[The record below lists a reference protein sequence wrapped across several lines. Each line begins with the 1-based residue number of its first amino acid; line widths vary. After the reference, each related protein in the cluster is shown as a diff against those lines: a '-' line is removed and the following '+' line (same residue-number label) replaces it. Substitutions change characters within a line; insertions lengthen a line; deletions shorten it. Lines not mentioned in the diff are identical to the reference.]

1 MQQFLILWFGQL
13 VSTIGSQLTS
23 FGLSV
28 WVYQQTQST
37 TLFALLLGLNTLPV
51 ILLSPLIGALAD
63 RLNRQRLMLFSDFCA
78 GLSTVALAIAIHVNY
93 LPMGLIATLILVN
106 ATFTS
111 FMQPTFTAA
120 TTQLVPEKYLDRAS
134 GLNQISQSV
143 AQLIAPVLGGVLL
156 MSIGLSGIILIDVS
170 SFAIGVLTQLFIRI
184 PNLPL
189 SATEHPK
196 ESLKTTTLQAIQFLQ
211 IRPGLIAL
219 LSFFVVKNGLT
230 SIVYVATTPYVL
242 SFASSAVLGSIFSIG
257 GLGMLAGGIILSI
270 LPESRSRIHTIMA
283 FCGLSGLTLMVLAIQ
298 DSVTTFMVGSFLFFF
313 GLPLLHGSGQVIFQR
328 KVPTALQGR
337 VFAFNEAIAGAAV
350 PLGYLVAGP
359 LSDLVFEPLMQPDGL
374 LANSVGQVLG
384 VGSGRGIALLF
395 MVVGLCHATL
405 VGLIALYK
413 PLRNI
418 EQLLPDAS
426 ERITPDQI
434 TDTIPANLHQEC
446 HAEVSAISQNISNLP
461 ADKQFPMNPII
472 SIENLNHSFGKG
484 SLNKQVLIDINL
496 SIEPGEIVI
505 MTGPSGSGKTT
516 LLTLM
521 GALRSVQDGRLTVLG
536 YDLNNVSNSKL
547 VEVRR
552 NIGYIFQG
560 HNLLPFMTARQN
572 VRMSLSLKNHADRK
586 GAFEKVDH
594 ILDAVGLGDHLNH
607 YPEKLSGG
615 QKQRVAIAR
624 ALVNEPALIL
634 ADEPTAS
641 LDSKTG
647 RDVVELMY
655 RLAKE
660 KQCTILLVTHDNR
673 ILDIADRIIAL
684 EDGRLKPSSDQ
695 ANLTLSNSVART
707 GYVELHGNHPYAS
720 PLTSGTPPLQDIQ
733 QESPPIVWQ
742 PSTPTAPSPQ
752 PTDTLQLRQSNSITP
767 HKEDWISPNPIP
779 RVAKTYTIA
788 CIDDSPTILYSL
800 KAFLSDSLFSV
811 VLIQDPIQAL
821 VQLIMANPDM
831 VIVDINMPKL
841 DGYQLCTLL
850 REHKTFKHIPVI
862 AITGDP
868 RSLDPVLL
876 HKAGVTDYLTKP
888 FERSDL
894 MIKLFPHLN

>member
-1 MQQFLILWFGQL
+1 MRQFLILWFGQL
-13 VSTIGSQLTS
+13 VSLIGSQLTS
-23 FGLSV
+23 FALSV
-28 WVYQQTQST
+28 WVYQHTHST
-37 TLFALLLGLNTLPV
+37 TLFAFLLGLNTIPV
-51 ILLSPLIGALAD
+51 IVLSPLIGTVAD
-63 RLNRQRLMLFSDFCA
+63 RLNRQRVMLLSDFSA

-93 LPMGLIATLILVN
+93 LPIGLIATLILVN

-111 FMQPTFTAA
+111 FIQPTFTAA
-120 TTQLVPEKYLDRAS
+120 TTQLVPAKYLDRAS
-134 GLNQISQSV
+134 GLNQVSHSV
-143 AQLIAPVLGGVLL
+143 AQLLAPVLGGVLL
-156 MSIGLSGIILIDVS
+156 MSIGLSGIILIDVG
-170 SFAIGVLTQLFIRI
+170 SFAIAVLTQIFIRI

-189 SATEHPK
+189 SGTEHPQ
-196 ESLKTTTLQAIQFLQ
+196 ESIKTSTLKAIQFLQ
-211 IRPGLIAL
+211 AQPGLIAL

-230 SIVYVATTPYVL
+230 SIIYVATTPYVL

-257 GLGMLAGGIILSI
+257 GLGMVAGGIILSI
-270 LPESRSRIHTIMA
+270 LPESRSRIQTIMV

-298 DSVTTFMVGSFLFFF
+298 NSVATFMVGSFLFFF

-328 KVPTALQGR
+328 KVPTDLQGR
-337 VFAFNEAIAGAAV
+337 VFAFNEAIAGASV

-359 LSDLVFEPLMQPDGL
+359 LSDLVFEPLMQPTGL
-374 LANSVGQVLG
+374 LANSVGQFLG
-384 VGSGRGIALLF
+384 VGPGRGIALLF
-395 MVVGLCHATL
+395 VVVGLCHASL
-405 VGLIALYK
+405 AGLIALYK

-426 ERITPDQI
+426 EKITPDHPP
-434 TDTIPANLHQEC
+434 DASPAKLHREC
-446 HAEVSAISQNISNLP
+446 HAEVSTVSLNVSNLP
-461 ADKQFPMNPII
+461 ADQKSPMNPII

-484 SLNKQVLIDINL
+484 SLSKQVLIDINL

-521 GALRSVQDGRLTVLG
+521 GALRSVQDGSLTVLG
-536 YDLNNVSNSKL
+536 HELNNASSSKL

-572 VRMSLSLKNHADRK
+572 VRMSLSLKNQADRK
-586 GAFEKVDH
+586 GAFQRVDH
-594 ILDAVGLGDHLNH
+594 ILDAVGLGNHLNH

-684 EDGRLKPSSDQ
+684 EDGRLKTSPEHS
-695 ANLTLSNSVART
+695 NLSLPNPALST
-707 GYVELHGNHPYAS
+707 GYVEVYGHHPYSS
-720 PLTSGTPPLQDIQ
+720 PLPQQDVQ
-733 QESPPIVWQ
+733 QELPPIVWQ
-742 PSTPTAPSPQ
+742 PASPAAPSPQ
-752 PTDTLQLRQSNSITP
+752 PTEPLQLRKSSGSTP
-767 HKEDWISPNPIP
+767 HKEDWTPPNTVP

-862 AITGDP
+862 VITGDP

-894 MIKLFPHLN
+894 MIKLFPYLT

>member
-13 VSTIGSQLTS
+13 VSLIGSQLTS
-23 FGLSV
+23 FALSV
-28 WVYQQTQST
+28 WVYQQTHST
-37 TLFALLLGLNTLPV
+37 TLFAFLLGLNTLPV
-51 ILLSPLIGALAD
+51 ILLSPLIGTLAD
-63 RLNRQRLMLFSDFCA
+63 RLNRQRVMLFSDFSA
-78 GLSTVALAIAIHVNY
+78 GLSTVALAIAIHINY
-93 LPMGLIATLILVN
+93 LPIGLIATLILVN

-120 TTQLVPEKYLDRAS
+120 TSQLVPAKYLDRAS
-134 GLNQISQSV
+134 GLNQISHSV
-143 AQLIAPVLGGVLL
+143 AQLLAPVLGGVLL
-156 MSIGLSGIILIDVS
+156 MSIGLSGIILIDVG
-170 SFAIGVLTQLFIRI
+170 SFVIAVLTQIFIRI

-189 SATEHPK
+189 STTEHPT
-196 ESLKTTTLQAIQFLQ
+196 ESIKTSALKAIEFLKV
-211 IRPGLIAL
+211 RPGLIAL
-219 LSFFVVKNGLT
+219 LAFFVVKNGLT

-257 GLGMLAGGIILSI
+257 GLGMVAGGIILSI
-270 LPESRSRIHTIMA
+270 LPESRSRIQTIMA

-298 DSVTTFMVGSFLFFF
+298 NSVTTFMVGSFLFFF

-337 VFAFNEAIAGAAV
+337 VFAFNEAIAGASV
-350 PLGYLVAGP
+350 PLGYLLAGP
-359 LSDLVFEPLMQPDGL
+359 LSDLVFEPLMQPNGL
-374 LANSVGQVLG
+374 LANSVGQILG
-384 VGSGRGIALLF
+384 VGPGRGIALLF
-395 MVVGLCHATL
+395 VVVGLCHATL
-405 VGLIALYK
+405 AGLIALYK
-413 PLRNI
+413 PLRNL

-426 ERITPDQI
+426 EKMISDHIPDN
-434 TDTIPANLHQEC
+434 IPAKLHREC
-446 HAEVSAISQNISNLP
+446 HAEVSTVSPKISNLP
-461 ADKQFPMNPII
+461 ADQQSPMNPII
-472 SIENLNHSFGKG
+472 SIKNLNHSFGKG
-484 SLNKQVLIDINL
+484 SLSKQVLIDINL

-521 GALRSVQDGRLTVLG
+521 GALRSVQDGSLTVLG
-536 YDLNNVSNSKL
+536 HELNNASNSKL
-547 VEVRR
+547 VQVRR

-572 VRMSLSLKNHADRK
+572 VRMSLSLKNQADRK
-586 GAFEKVDH
+586 GALQRVDH
-594 ILDAVGLGDHLNH
+594 ILDAVGLGNHLNH

-684 EDGRLKPSSDQ
+684 EDGRLKPSSSQ
-695 ANLTLSNSVART
+695 SNLTLFNPAVST
-707 GYVELHGNHPYAS
+707 GYVEVYGNDPYSS
-720 PLTSGTPPLQDIQ
+720 PVATGTPPTQDVQ
-733 QESPPIVWQ
+733 QELPPIVWQ
-742 PSTPTAPSPQ
+742 PTTSTSQ
-752 PTDTLQLRQSNSITP
+752 PTDPLQLSKPSGITP
-767 HKEDWISPNPIP
+767 TQTGWIPPNTIP
-779 RVAKTYTIA
+779 KVAKNYTIA

-862 AITGDP
+862 VITGDP

-894 MIKLFPHLN
+894 MIKLFPYLT